1 MKENETSDRKELE
14 SINGEMFHSF
24 DPEDASWI
32 IGGVQTV
39 CRTIS
44 GGEDKWDVWIDF
56 V

>member
-1 MKENETSDRKELE
+1 MKENETTGQNELE

-32 IGGVQTV
+32 VGGIQTV
-39 CRTIS
+39 CRTIC
-44 GGEDKWDVWIDF
+44 GGEDKWDVMIDF